1 LSVCS
6 AFFYA
11 LMGLCQRELSKG
23 CDAVWVNCLQASV
36 SVLVFGVFLT
46 SRAWQGRSAWP
57 SGKTMLGLMGLGM
70 LTQLGGTSY
79 QWSLGVLG
87 LAVGI
92 AIQMGVMLAS
102 AGVLGWALLGERI
115 SRSGLAA
122 IGLIALSVLLMSWG
136 AGGGGEAGAAG
147 PVPSSGWH
155 GLGRVVLGLGAACFA
170 GVAMAV
176 MMVGIRKAACGD
188 TAPEAIVFFIS
199 VMGIL
204 FLGPWVWGR
213 LGWSGI
219 LATAPR
225 DFALM
230 LGVGLC
236 NLLAFLLFTRALRLA
251 TVVRTN
257 IIISGLNSVLTVAA
271 GLTLFAE
278 PRTPTVLL
286 GLGLSLVGIVLIN
299 LPDPRK

>member
-1 LSVCS
+1 
-6 AFFYA
+6 
-11 LMGLCQRELSKG
+11 
-23 CDAVWVNCLQASV
+23 
-36 SVLVFGVFLT
+36 
-46 SRAWQGRSAWP
+46 
-57 SGKTMLGLMGLGM
+57 
-70 LTQLGGTSY
+70 
-79 QWSLGVLG
+79 
-87 LAVGI
+87 
-92 AIQMGVMLAS
+92 
-102 AGVLGWALLGERI
+102 
-115 SRSGLAA
+115 
-122 IGLIALSVLLMSWG
+122 
-136 AGGGGEAGAAG
+136 
-147 PVPSSGWH
+147 
-155 GLGRVVLGLGAACFA
+155 
-170 GVAMAV
+170 
-176 MMVGIRKAACGD
+176 
-188 TAPEAIVFFIS
+188 VFFIS

-278 PRTPTVLL
+278 PHTTAVLL

-299 LPDPRK
+299 LPGPRK